1 MFPFQVV
8 ERENLLGKLSEYI
21 GRERK
26 GFRDVGP
33 ARRIH
38 GVPDTVNNIYFVR
51 QLQVSDLEKKSQ
63 KNIAF
68 FCCFRSNFN

>member
-1 MFPFQVV
+1 MGKYKVLSGKSSGLFPFQVV

-51 QLQVSDLEKKSQ
+51 QLQVCDLENK
-63 KNIAF
+63 
-68 FCCFRSNFN
+68 